1 MSTVNKVILIGN
13 LGDEV
18 KMHYFEGGG
27 CSGRFPIATSEH
39 WTDKQTGEKKT
50 ATEWHNITVRD
61 KTAEI
66 CEKFLFKGSKV
77 YIEGKLKTRKWTD
90 GNQVERFSTE
100 IHARTVQFLSPK
112 GQTESSQSPVDAYHA
127 KHQQQQPESKKEE
140 DHDDLPF

>member
-18 KMHYFEGGG
+18 KMHHFEGGG
-27 CSGRFPIATSEH
+27 MVGRFPIATSES

-66 CEKFLFKGSKV
+66 CEKYLNKGSKV
-77 YIEGKLKTRKWTD
+77 YVEGKLKTRKWMD
-90 GNQVERFSTE
+90 SNQVERFSTE
-100 IHARTVQFLSPK
+100 IHATNITFLSPK
-112 GQTESSQSPVDAYHA
+112 EQPQSSQSPVDAYN
-127 KHQQQQPESKKEE
+127 KNKDQKDVKEQ